1 MNPKDKKKM
10 IATQLKEGLIIAE
23 KYQVISQLGQGA
35 SSVVIKAKNMLTG

>member
-1 MNPKDKKKM
+1 M
-10 IATQLKEGLIIAE
+10 IFFKTENEKYGQYYLIIAE